1 MMEMPLRQRDRSRS
15 KDVYGRASYLGM
27 GMGDDECYLREAKAG
42 AQRAANRVLNNLAIA
57 PVGTSGGPNSMHG
70 HDYSNAPRS
79 PPLSKPKTQPMQPM
93 QPIGSSSDSIVSTE
107 VAVERG
113 LMRALSER
121 NEQNLRTDDYF
132 EDELQQRGHPTE
144 THNTH
149 GLQSGGDFDL
159 DTINEPYAQIQ
170 DSIPQ
175 NNKKKG
181 FLRKMAAKVS
191 AKTLL
196 KPKSTPPGM
205 TVLVSG
211 ISKEAWMCGCCGKV
225 FPTFRVADDHETKCI
240 QDVVDAGGFGGGL
253 SSDRSSLRDDHR
265 SSSSAA
271 HRPPSPNFVT
281 RHGAFLSERQQ
292 QLHTPTGL
300 SRRARVDDDLMHDLD
315 LRDASQSNHSGKS
328 VYSSARSM
336 QPGVPSPW
344 ESKSQLS
351 IDILRANLSS
361 YVSNQPAKLTL
372 PGVKQTSVSFH
383 DQAVPL
389 ARPPPF
395 SPTMMVDYQA
405 TTPRRKLDSSFD
417 RATINEPATI
427 LLTRSMKDHVIVTDE
442 ALVNSVTRAAEI
454 VLTRAELDAEKELEC
469 MANDKRYYED
479 MTRRAY
485 ALKANP
491 ITKFRTDG
499 KSVASKIQN
508 KFVDAWQLIKEGD
521 KENRNFTDEYVKKS
535 RDGSVGQKEL
545 VHNGNT
551 HYINV
556 FVKHSIRV
564 VNSELERLAE
574 QRWEDQGEARRDDGT
589 RNFEQF
595 RKFAHVNL
603 VRLAKLALAADFTP
617 RKVSVQLS
625 NDLYR

>member
-1 MMEMPLRQRDRSRS
+1 MQEDLVEDSA
-15 KDVYGRASYLGM
+15 VIGVVCVTTTAVVV
-27 GMGDDECYLREAKAG
+27 
-42 AQRAANRVLNNLAIA
+42 VLHID
-57 PVGTSGGPNSMHG
+57 H
-70 HDYSNAPRS
+70 HPR
-79 PPLSKPKTQPMQPM
+79 
-93 QPIGSSSDSIVSTE
+93 I
-107 VAVERG
+107 
-113 LMRALSER
+113 
-121 NEQNLRTDDYF
+121 
-132 EDELQQRGHPTE
+132 
-144 THNTH
+144 
-149 GLQSGGDFDL
+149 
-159 DTINEPYAQIQ
+159 
-170 DSIPQ
+170 
-175 NNKKKG
+175 
-181 FLRKMAAKVS
+181 S
-191 AKTLL
+191 A
-196 KPKSTPPGM
+196 
-205 TVLVSG
+205 
-211 ISKEAWMCGCCGKV
+211 
-225 FPTFRVADDHETKCI
+225 
-240 QDVVDAGGFGGGL
+240 
-253 SSDRSSLRDDHR
+253 
-265 SSSSAA
+265 
-271 HRPPSPNFVT
+271 T

-395 SPTMMVDYQA
+395 SRDDDGGLPSDD
-405 TTPRRKLDSSFD
+405 LDESWI
-417 RATINEPATI
+417 RALIVQPSMS
-427 LLTRSMKDHVIVTDE
+427 LPPFYSTRSMKDHVIVTDE

-564 VNSELERLAE
+564 VNL
-574 QRWEDQGEARRDDGT
+574 
-589 RNFEQF
+589 
-595 RKFAHVNL
+595 
-603 VRLAKLALAADFTP
+603 
-617 RKVSVQLS
+617 
-625 NDLYR
+625 